1 MSERDTKNVQLDDNV
16 IKLKNLNKRVIR
28 QELRGDIEAA
38 ATSARELHVS
48 TRRKMG
54 DLGQSLP
61 PDTGAKLA
69 NLELG
74 AEQAVASLGEAEQ
87 EHKRARTV
95 RYDFQVTAFFNHM
108 HMYVL
113 FLI

>member
-1 MSERDTKNVQLDDNV
+1 
-16 IKLKNLNKRVIR
+16 
-28 QELRGDIEAA
+28 
-38 ATSARELHVS
+38 
-48 TRRKMG
+48 MG

-95 RYDFQVTAFFNHM
+95 RYDFQVLTVFRSHTHM
-108 HMYVL
+108 L
-113 FLI
+113 FPCFDKSK

>member
-1 MSERDTKNVQLDDNV
+1 
-16 IKLKNLNKRVIR
+16 
-28 QELRGDIEAA
+28 
-38 ATSARELHVS
+38 
-48 TRRKMG
+48 MG

-95 RYDFQVTAFFNHM
+95 RYDFQVTDFNRTHIL
-108 HMYVL
+108 VL
-113 FLI
+113 ILRNCELAYWTVHGESQV

>member
-1 MSERDTKNVQLDDNV
+1 
-16 IKLKNLNKRVIR
+16 
-28 QELRGDIEAA
+28 
-38 ATSARELHVS
+38 
-48 TRRKMG
+48 MG

-61 PDTGAKLA
+61 PDTGDKLA

-95 RYDFQVTAFFNHM
+95 RYDFQVRIVFIHLNKD
-108 HMYVL
+108 VSL
-113 FLI
+113 SS

>member
-1 MSERDTKNVQLDDNV
+1 
-16 IKLKNLNKRVIR
+16 
-28 QELRGDIEAA
+28 
-38 ATSARELHVS
+38 
-48 TRRKMG
+48 MG

-61 PDTGAKLA
+61 PDTGTKLA

-95 RYDFQVTAFFNHM
+95 RYDFQVLTQIIFANCHFEENWRFFLSEPL
-108 HMYVL
+108 VKVKL
-113 FLI
+113 EFKQSQTV

>member
-1 MSERDTKNVQLDDNV
+1 M
-16 IKLKNLNKRVIR
+16 IR

-38 ATSARELHVS
+38 ATNARELHVS

-95 RYDFQVTAFFNHM
+95 RYDFQVTAFFKNM
-108 HMYVL
+108 HIC
-113 FLI
+113 FFFFN

>member
-1 MSERDTKNVQLDDNV
+1 
-16 IKLKNLNKRVIR
+16 
-28 QELRGDIEAA
+28 
-38 ATSARELHVS
+38 
-48 TRRKMG
+48 MG

-61 PDTGAKLA
+61 PDTGTKLA

-95 RYDFQVTAFFNHM
+95 RYDFQVTQIIF
-108 HMYVL
+108 
-113 FLI
+113 

>member
-1 MSERDTKNVQLDDNV
+1 
-16 IKLKNLNKRVIR
+16 
-28 QELRGDIEAA
+28 
-38 ATSARELHVS
+38 
-48 TRRKMG
+48 MG

-95 RYDFQVTAFFNHM
+95 RYDFQVIDPFNWILLHG
-108 HMYVL
+108 HFSLSL
-113 FLI
+113 FLKIS

>member
-1 MSERDTKNVQLDDNV
+1 
-16 IKLKNLNKRVIR
+16 
-28 QELRGDIEAA
+28 
-38 ATSARELHVS
+38 
-48 TRRKMG
+48 MG

-61 PDTGAKLA
+61 PDTGTKLA

-95 RYDFQVTAFFNHM
+95 RYDFQVI
-108 HMYVL
+108 V
-113 FLI
+113 

>member
-1 MSERDTKNVQLDDNV
+1 
-16 IKLKNLNKRVIR
+16 
-28 QELRGDIEAA
+28 
-38 ATSARELHVS
+38 
-48 TRRKMG
+48 MG

-61 PDTGAKLA
+61 PDTGDKLA

-95 RYDFQVTAFFNHM
+95 RYDFQVRTVCHSPQQRCFSEFIELNSTNGTAAKATHLEDFRTSNRSS
-108 HMYVL
+108 VL
-113 FLI
+113 GMMQDAIICF

>member
-1 MSERDTKNVQLDDNV
+1 
-16 IKLKNLNKRVIR
+16 
-28 QELRGDIEAA
+28 
-38 ATSARELHVS
+38 
-48 TRRKMG
+48 MG

-61 PDTGAKLA
+61 PDTGTKLA

-95 RYDFQVTAFFNHM
+95 RYDFQVLTQIIFAYCHIEENWQFFLSEPL
-108 HMYVL
+108 VKVKL
-113 FLI
+113 EFKQSQTE

>member
-1 MSERDTKNVQLDDNV
+1 
-16 IKLKNLNKRVIR
+16 
-28 QELRGDIEAA
+28 
-38 ATSARELHVS
+38 
-48 TRRKMG
+48 MG

-95 RYDFQVTAFFNHM
+95 RYDFQVFYSFFIHT
-108 HMYVL
+108 HIFRL
-113 FLI
+113 FLILNK

>member
-1 MSERDTKNVQLDDNV
+1 
-16 IKLKNLNKRVIR
+16 
-28 QELRGDIEAA
+28 
-38 ATSARELHVS
+38 
-48 TRRKMG
+48 MG

-95 RYDFQVTAFFNHM
+95 RYDFQVLTVFLSHTNM
-108 HMYVL
+108 L
-113 FLI
+113 FPCFDKSK

>member
-1 MSERDTKNVQLDDNV
+1 
-16 IKLKNLNKRVIR
+16 
-28 QELRGDIEAA
+28 
-38 ATSARELHVS
+38 
-48 TRRKMG
+48 MG

-61 PDTGAKLA
+61 PDTGTKLA

-95 RYDFQVTAFFNHM
+95 RYDFQVTQINFAYCHFEVNWRSCQSKPLVKVKLEFKQSQTE
-108 HMYVL
+108 
-113 FLI
+113 

>member
-1 MSERDTKNVQLDDNV
+1 
-16 IKLKNLNKRVIR
+16 
-28 QELRGDIEAA
+28 
-38 ATSARELHVS
+38 
-48 TRRKMG
+48 MG

-61 PDTGAKLA
+61 PDTGDKLA

-95 RYDFQVTAFFNHM
+95 RYDFQVRIVFHSPQQRCFSEFIELNSTNGCESHPLGGFPN
-108 HMYVL
+108 VK
-113 FLI
+113 

>member
-1 MSERDTKNVQLDDNV
+1 
-16 IKLKNLNKRVIR
+16 
-28 QELRGDIEAA
+28 
-38 ATSARELHVS
+38 
-48 TRRKMG
+48 MG

-61 PDTGAKLA
+61 PDTGTKLA

-95 RYDFQVTAFFNHM
+95 RYDFQVTQIIFECCNLVENWRFYHSKPL
-108 HMYVL
+108 VKVKL
-113 FLI
+113 EFKQSQTE

>member
-1 MSERDTKNVQLDDNV
+1 
-16 IKLKNLNKRVIR
+16 
-28 QELRGDIEAA
+28 
-38 ATSARELHVS
+38 
-48 TRRKMG
+48 MG

-61 PDTGAKLA
+61 PDTGDKLA

-95 RYDFQVTAFFNHM
+95 RYDFQVRIVFHSPQQRCFSEFIELNSTNGRAVKATHLEDFRASNRSSVLGM
-108 HMYVL
+108 HDARCYNL
-113 FLI
+113 FSIELFPG

>member
-1 MSERDTKNVQLDDNV
+1 
-16 IKLKNLNKRVIR
+16 
-28 QELRGDIEAA
+28 
-38 ATSARELHVS
+38 
-48 TRRKMG
+48 MG

-61 PDTGAKLA
+61 PDTGTTLA

-95 RYDFQVTAFFNHM
+95 RYDFQVTQFIFVILKKMGDLAK
-108 HMYVL
+108 VSL
-113 FLI
+113 W

>member
-1 MSERDTKNVQLDDNV
+1 
-16 IKLKNLNKRVIR
+16 
-28 QELRGDIEAA
+28 
-38 ATSARELHVS
+38 
-48 TRRKMG
+48 MG

-95 RYDFQVTAFFNHM
+95 RYDFQVTDFNQRTH
-108 HMYVL
+108 L
-113 FLI
+113 FLILRNFKLAYWTVHGESQV

>member
-1 MSERDTKNVQLDDNV
+1 
-16 IKLKNLNKRVIR
+16 
-28 QELRGDIEAA
+28 
-38 ATSARELHVS
+38 
-48 TRRKMG
+48 MG

-61 PDTGAKLA
+61 PDTGTKLA

-95 RYDFQVTAFFNHM
+95 RYDFQVTQIIFEYCNLVENWRFYHSKPLEK
-108 HMYVL
+108 VKL
-113 FLI
+113 EFKQSQTV

>member
-1 MSERDTKNVQLDDNV
+1 
-16 IKLKNLNKRVIR
+16 
-28 QELRGDIEAA
+28 
-38 ATSARELHVS
+38 
-48 TRRKMG
+48 MG

-61 PDTGAKLA
+61 PDTGTKLA

-95 RYDFQVTAFFNHM
+95 RYDFQVTQIIFAYCHFEVNWRFCQSKPL
-108 HMYVL
+108 VKVKL
-113 FLI
+113 EFKQSQTE

>member
-1 MSERDTKNVQLDDNV
+1 
-16 IKLKNLNKRVIR
+16 
-28 QELRGDIEAA
+28 
-38 ATSARELHVS
+38 
-48 TRRKMG
+48 MG

-95 RYDFQVTAFFNHM
+95 RYDFQVKVTSHRNV
-108 HMYVL
+108 VL
-113 FLI
+113 DFEQMK

>member
-1 MSERDTKNVQLDDNV
+1 MQD
-16 IKLKNLNKRVIR
+16 
-28 QELRGDIEAA
+28 LRGDIESTATAA
-38 ATSARELHVS
+38 RDLHLS

-69 NLELG
+69 SLELG
-74 AEQAVASLGEAEQ
+74 AEQAVERLADAEQ

-95 RYDFQVTAFFNHM
+95 RYDFQVRKD
-108 HMYVL
+108 
-113 FLI
+113 

>member
-1 MSERDTKNVQLDDNV
+1 
-16 IKLKNLNKRVIR
+16 
-28 QELRGDIEAA
+28 
-38 ATSARELHVS
+38 
-48 TRRKMG
+48 MG

-95 RYDFQVTAFFNHM
+95 RYDFQVTVFQSHKYFGSILQIEMGILDRARRKPSVGTISEHQIGRLCSKWKCTM
-108 HMYVL
+108 QE
-113 FLI
+113 

>member
-1 MSERDTKNVQLDDNV
+1 
-16 IKLKNLNKRVIR
+16 
-28 QELRGDIEAA
+28 
-38 ATSARELHVS
+38 
-48 TRRKMG
+48 MG

-61 PDTGAKLA
+61 PDTGTKLA

-95 RYDFQVTAFFNHM
+95 RYDFQVTQIIF
-108 HMYVL
+108 VL
-113 FLI
+113 MLTKTHFV

>member
-1 MSERDTKNVQLDDNV
+1 MPHVMTNCDKTEKHPPPS
-16 IKLKNLNKRVIR
+16 

-38 ATSARELHVS
+38 ASGARELHVS

-61 PDTGAKLA
+61 PDTGTKLA

-95 RYDFQVTAFFNHM
+95 RYDFQVI
-108 HMYVL
+108 V
-113 FLI
+113 

>member
-1 MSERDTKNVQLDDNV
+1 
-16 IKLKNLNKRVIR
+16 
-28 QELRGDIEAA
+28 
-38 ATSARELHVS
+38 
-48 TRRKMG
+48 MG

-95 RYDFQVTAFFNHM
+95 RYDFQVTAFFNHISHICCFLLNNPSIVQISVNGTLFAKFKHRIKPEEITHLRLYGDIEPIKLEYSSKKGM
-108 HMYVL
+108 H
-113 FLI
+113 